1 LTNCVRAGESAGSN
15 YPFLTR
21 KERDNETGLDYFLAR
36 YYASIQ
42 GRFTSPD
49 PLLTSGKPYHPQSWN
64 RYIYCLNNPL
74 AYIDPTGLEWRR
86 HDETGEVKWYKDD
99 DDRTGTTE
107 WTEMQYGIGNDQ
119 FVRLNANGPDAN
131 GSSQE
136 ARQGWSIYTQPSMLA
151 GQPDNT
157 GSLQLLFEYLTGTG
171 PTDRQFG
178 PSDYMTQGMMTS
190 PDVATHRQ
198 NFIEQG
204 GGTYGPTGVWFGR
217 TGEDGPFEAGFN
229 MPRQF
234 VGSFEI
240 TITERRNGDA
250 MFVIDNATTLKSLLY
265 QIPGVQPVERS
276 TMAPLSNKTQN
287 FFWVERGL
295 IRRP

>member
-1 LTNCVRAGESAGSN
+1 M
-15 YPFLTR
+15 
-21 KERDNETGLDYFLAR
+21 
-36 YYASIQ
+36 
-42 GRFTSPD
+42 
-49 PLLTSGKPYHPQSWN
+49 
-64 RYIYCLNNPL
+64 YCLNNPL

-86 HDETGEVKWYKDD
+86 HDETGALKWYKDD

-107 WTEMQYGIGNDQ
+107 WTEMQYGIGNNR
-119 FVRLNANGPDAN
+119 FVQLNANGPDAN

-136 ARQGWSIYTQPSMLA
+136 ARQGWSIYNMPSMQA

-198 NFIEQG
+198 DFIDQG
-204 GGTYGPTGVWFGR
+204 GGTYGPTGVWFGA
-217 TGEDGPFEAGFN
+217 GWGVPFGAEDGFIRAGTN

-240 TITERRNGDA
+240 TITEQRNGDA

-276 TMAPLSNKTQN
+276 TMAPLSNKTQTY
-287 FFWVERGL
+287 FWTERGV
-295 IRRP
+295 IRP